1 MLTTKESLT
10 IAENDENQEMS
21 TKKGKKPRPRSFQ
34 VSMPENYHTY
44 LKILSLIGG
53 TNVSELLRKLAE
65 PYLGFAKDILIERG
79 YTNQWGQVVVDAD
92 DILEELEPE
101 IRKYPEKFLK
111 QMAEYEENHKV
122 KFGFINIEKI
132 FVE

>member
-1 MLTTKESLT
+1 MLTTEET
-10 IAENDENQEMS
+10 IHTLENDESQEMS

-34 VSMPENYHTY
+34 VSMPEHYHTY

-53 TNVSELLRKLAE
+53 TNVSELLRSLAE
-65 PYLGFAKDILIERG
+65 PYLGFAKDVLVERG

-101 IRKYPEKFLK
+101 IRKDPEKFLK
-111 QMAEYEENHKV
+111 QMAEYEEQHKV
-122 KFGFINIEKI
+122 KFD
-132 FVE
+132 FVNVDKMF